1 MSEEKKNTPVDPLA
15 PEIPEQ
21 AKVPET
27 PTTRVEQQLKKEA
40 KKITEFKKDIKFL
53 WIYSTV
59 FCLVLLAVI
68 AGSYII
74 QQKIHTE
81 MDDYKEQAESAT
93 QSDKQNKSLLSNIQD
108 KYEQAQKENKRLE
121 NENAT
126 LKAGA
131 ATDEVLINKG
141 EAIIHQQNLL
151 LQAISLY
158 EQNKTGEAKEL
169 FGQIDAEQL
178 PEDAAQ
184 IYAHYEERLK

>member
-1 MSEEKKNTPVDPLA
+1 MSEEKKNMPVDPLA

-74 QQKIHTE
+74 QEKIHNE

-131 ATDEVLINKG
+131 ATDEALINKG

-158 EQNKTGEAKEL
+158 EQNKTGEAREL
-169 FGQIDAEQL
+169 FGRIDAEQL